1 MGSFSR
7 CEVRLLSRLLPG
19 SLGALVLAGGLR
31 RYRKW
36 LRRGAGRLLGAR
48 RVCASLL
55 GCPSACGQDEL
66 GQGLPCERGAG
77 ESSQANTKDVA
88 TRHGSTRNGS
98 QANADDVAVGHVVPR
113 HATTGSCGR
122 AHQEAESPR
131 CAGAAACEVGKEAAR
146 RPAFGARRGAFEHRP
161 RLRSRG
167 PRGVRLVSDSNR
179 LADESRRVPTGILRG
194 LATGLLLDNLRLHGG
209 QPYTETWG
217 NVQGL
222 VGQSSRRCCASCSSR
237 GRCRDVC
244 AAGPALELLDE
255 AWLGVETTLLAARS
269 SRQTSRADR

>member
-7 CEVRLLSRLLPG
+7 CEMRLLSRLLPG

-36 LRRGAGRLLGAR
+36 LRRGAWRLLGAR

-55 GCPSACGQDEL
+55 GCPSACGQDKL

-77 ESSQANTKDVA
+77 ESSQANTNDVA
-88 TRHGSTRNGS
+88 TRHGSTRHGS
-98 QANADDVAVGHVVPR
+98 QANANDVAVWHGVPR
-113 HATTGSCGR
+113 HATTGSCSR
-122 AHQEAESPR
+122 AYQEGEAPR
-131 CAGAAACEVGKEAAR
+131 CAGAAACEVGK
-146 RPAFGARRGAFEHRP
+146 AFGARRGAFEHRP

-194 LATGLLLDNLRLHGG
+194 LATGLALRSLRLHGG
-209 QPYTETWG
+209 QPTTE
-217 NVQGL
+217 
-222 VGQSSRRCCASCSSR
+222 A
-237 GRCRDVC
+237 
-244 AAGPALELLDE
+244 
-255 AWLGVETTLLAARS
+255 
-269 SRQTSRADR
+269 